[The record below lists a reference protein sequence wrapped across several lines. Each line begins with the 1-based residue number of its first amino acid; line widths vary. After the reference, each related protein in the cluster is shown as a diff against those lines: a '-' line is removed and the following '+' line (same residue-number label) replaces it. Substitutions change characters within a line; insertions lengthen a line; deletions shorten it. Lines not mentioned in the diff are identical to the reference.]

1 MTELPATFRPML
13 SAKIEDYPIK
23 AARTVGGIDFG
34 RDPHDEVYNALRQMY
49 QDGLFPL
56 HCSPKLD
63 GIRTLVHP
71 TLGPVTRTMNEIPNR
86 YIYYM
91 LKDSPELHGLDGEIV
106 VGDIVHPQVF
116 NHTQSTVMT
125 HSPVGTVTPFT
136 FVVFDVFT
144 LFEDPFPVRQIW
156 ADKAV
161 RQWCLNKNGHQFSN
175 DHPGMK
181 ILTVPFIIATTP
193 DEVLAYE
200 DRCIEEGY
208 EGIMLR
214 SNSDKAP
221 GSRGYKFNRSTAKQA
236 LLMKVKRMEDAEGEI
251 VGAEELVSNQNEALK
266 DAFGLTER
274 SSHKANM
281 IPQNTLG
288 VMKVKVTTGK
298 FKDAIVGLG
307 TGFDQAT
314 RKKLWEDYKLDLAWL
329 WHSGSPVGKFLGK
342 TVSFK
347 YQPHGSKDAPRI
359 PVFKGFRND

>member
-1 MTELPATFRPML
+1 MTTELPATFRPML
-13 SAKIEDYPIK
+13 AAKVEDYPVK
-23 AARTVGGIDFG
+23 GKWEFPDEPF
-34 RDPHDEVYNALRQMY
+34 DPAKQALYQMHK
-49 QDGLFPL
+49 DGLFPL

-71 TLGPVTRTMNEIPNR
+71 SLGAVTRTMNEIPNR

-116 NHTQSTVMT
+116 NRTQSVVMT
-125 HSPVGTVTPFT
+125 HSPVETVTPFT

-144 LFEDPFPVRQIW
+144 LFNDPFPARQLW
-156 ADKAV
+156 ADKVV
-161 RQWCLNKNGHQFSN
+161 RQWRLNINGHEALN

-181 ILTVPFIIATTP
+181 IITVPFIIASTP

-200 DRCIEEGY
+200 ERCIEEGY

-214 SNSDKAP
+214 SNYSS
-221 GSRGYKFNRSTAKQA
+221 GGYKFNRSTAKQA
-236 LLMKVKRMEDAEGEI
+236 LLIKVKRMEDAEGII
-251 VGAEELVSNQNEALK
+251 VGAEELESNQNEAKK

-281 IPQNTLG
+281 VLMNTLG

-298 FKDAIVGLG
+298 FAGVIVGIG
-307 TGFDQAT
+307 SGFDQAT
-314 RKKLWEDYKLDLAWL
+314 RKLMWEDYKLDKINADA
-329 WHSGSPVGKFLGK
+329 PVGWKNKFLGK
-342 TVSFK
+342 TVTFK

-359 PVFKGFRND
+359 PIFKGLRHD